1 MSDRNSMHPRGS
13 PDDERDLIQAG
24 YRFALSVTRHPEE
37 AEDIVQQSC
46 FRVIAKK
53 GGLHSRPYL
62 FQTIRN
68 LFYDLQRRKKL
79 IPFERIDDID
89 PPAIQSDPSL
99 RIDLETQLSQLS
111 SEEREV
117 LYLNCVEG
125 YTAAEL
131 AELLERPRS
140 TILNILSRAKARLTE
155 SRDKTNRKTGG

>member
-1 MSDRNSMHPRGS
+1 MNQQDDHPS
-13 PDDERDLIQAG
+13 DERNLIQAG
-24 YRFALSVTRHPEE
+24 YRFALSLTQHPEE

-53 GGLHSRPYL
+53 GRLHSRAYL

-79 IPFERIDDID
+79 VPFERIDDV
-89 PPAIQSDPSL
+89 PPPFVET
-99 RIDLETQLSQLS
+99 DLGVQMDIETELNRLT

-117 LYLNCVEG
+117 LYLNYAEG

-131 AELLERPRS
+131 ATMLEQPRS
-140 TILNILSRAKARLTE
+140 TVLNILSRAKARLAKA
-155 SRDKTNRKTGG
+155 RDTARRKTGG

>member
-1 MSDRNSMHPRGS
+1 MGKQDPQSE
-13 PDDERDLIQAG
+13 ERELIQAG
-24 YRFALSVTRHPEE
+24 YRFALSLTHHRED

-53 GGLHSRPYL
+53 GRLHSRAYL

-68 LFYDLQRRKKL
+68 LFYDIQRRKQL
-79 IPFERIDDID
+79 LRFERIDDISAPFSEPD
-89 PPAIQSDPSL
+89 PGMHMDMEFE
-99 RIDLETQLSQLS
+99 LERLS

-131 AELLERPRS
+131 ATMLEIPRS
-140 TILNILSRAKARLTE
+140 TVLNIMSRAKAKLRE
-155 SRDKTNRKTGG
+155 AREAANRKASG

>member
-1 MSDRNSMHPRGS
+1 MQPRGS
-13 PDDERDLIQAG
+13 PGGERDLIQAG
-24 YRFALSVTRHPEE
+24 YRFALSLTHHPEE

-53 GGLHSRPYL
+53 GRLHSRAYL

-68 LFYDLQRRKKL
+68 LFYDLERRKKL

-89 PPAIQSDPSL
+89 HPAVRSDPDL
-99 RIDLETQLSQLS
+99 RIDLETQLDKLS
-111 SEEREV
+111 TEEREI
-117 LYLNCVEG
+117 LYLNCVES

-131 AELLERPRS
+131 AELLGRPRS

-155 SRDKTNRKTGG
+155 SSARTNRRTGG